1 MDVNV
6 AYVEAV
12 PRPATELVARL
23 RMLVA
28 DAVLPPGVPCAI
40 SRVAT
45 LLETDEA
52 GALEVL
58 MELGRD
64 GYLERLDDA
73 HIRVPTL
80 EEFGGSDVLGVRV
93 MLEPAA
99 VGGAAR
105 HVRPADM
112 ITLRQQE
119 RRVCESV
126 RERDFAGFRRAE
138 DALFASVLSLHPNAE
153 LARLVT
159 DLRLRTP
166 YDGLR
171 EGVECGLIA
180 ERLQPHLRLLDLV
193 EAGDAA
199 AVATLVTA
207 TLTALRF
214 VGAPVMDAPH
224 LHGVPLG
231 PDGQPD
237 GEFLDAALD

>member
-1 MDVNV
+1 MDVSG
-6 AYVEAV
+6 AYVDGV
-12 PRPATELVARL
+12 PGPAADQVARL

-28 DAVLPPGVPCAI
+28 DAVLQPGVPCPIAE
-40 SRVAT
+40 VAA
-45 LLETDEA
+45 LLDTDA
-52 GALEVL
+52 ATALEVL

-64 GYLERLDDA
+64 GYLERVDET
-73 HIRVPTL
+73 HIRIATVA
-80 EEFGGSDVLGVRV
+80 EFAGSDVLGVRI

-99 VGGAAR
+99 IGGAAS

-119 RRVCESV
+119 RRVAESV
-126 RERDFAGFRRAE
+126 REQDFSGFRRAE
-138 DALFASVLSLHPNAE
+138 DALFASLLSLHPNAE
-153 LARLVT
+153 LARLVA

-171 EGVECGLIA
+171 AGVECGALA
-180 ERLQPHLRLLDLV
+180 QRLQPHLTLLDLI

-199 AVATLVTA
+199 AVAGLIGA

-224 LHGVPLG
+224 LNGVPLG